1 MRILI
6 PALLALAL
14 AACGFHLRGQDGSGV
29 LRLTRMHIDA
39 QATPAVERQLTAGY
53 QRLGGEPGMDAPLT
67 LRITNEIVNSQ
78 TSVIDPTVQ
87 VAERTVF
94 YELDFQ
100 LRHASGVPAQPERRI
115 RLRRGF
121 QFDNTRIVGKF
132 EEENQIIEDLR
143 QQAVAQVLMQISRI
157 GPDDLA
163 PDAAPTPAA
172 GAGNAPVAKP

>member
-6 PALLALAL
+6 TALLALAVT
-14 AACGFHLRGQDGSGV
+14 ACGFHLRGQDGGGV
-29 LRLTRMHIDA
+29 LRLTHIEVDA
-39 QATPAVERQLTAGY
+39 RATPAVERQLIAGY
-53 QRLGGEPGMDAPLT
+53 QRLGGRTDAAAPLT
-67 LRITNEIVNSQ
+67 LRVASEIISSQ

-94 YELDFQ
+94 YELIFQ

-132 EEENQIIEDLR
+132 EEENQITEDLR
-143 QQAVAQVLMQISRI
+143 QQAVAQVLMQISLI

-163 PDAAPTPAA
+163 PDAPPKPAA
-172 GAGNAPVAKP
+172 GTGPSPKP

>member
-6 PALLALAL
+6 SALLALAL

-29 LRLTRMHIDA
+29 LRLTQLHVDA
-39 QATPAVERQLTAGY
+39 RATPAVERQLIAGY
-53 QRLGGEPGMDAPLT
+53 QRLGGRLDAAAPLT
-67 LRITNEIVNSQ
+67 LRVAGEIINSQ

-94 YELDFQ
+94 YELSFQ

-132 EEENQIIEDLR
+132 EEENQITEDLR
-143 QQAVAQVLMQISRI
+143 QQAVAQVLMQLSRVS
-157 GPDDLA
+157 PDDLA
-163 PDAAPTPAA
+163 PDAPPAPAA
-172 GAGNAPVAKP
+172 GAGTAPAAKP